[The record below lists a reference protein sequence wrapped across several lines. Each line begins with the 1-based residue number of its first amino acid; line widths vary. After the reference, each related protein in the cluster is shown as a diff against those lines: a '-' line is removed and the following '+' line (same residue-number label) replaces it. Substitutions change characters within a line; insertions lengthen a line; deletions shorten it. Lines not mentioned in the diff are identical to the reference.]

1 MRTAT
6 AAAATAAAD
15 WRLTR
20 VSIYVAV
27 EGNLGM
33 LWRGATRHLVH
44 SLLPM
49 GVPVHV
55 KIAFALATHGIDDVK
70 PLYLPVTA
78 H

>member
-1 MRTAT
+1 
-6 AAAATAAAD
+6 
-15 WRLTR
+15 
-20 VSIYVAV
+20 
-27 EGNLGM
+27 
-33 LWRGATRHLVH
+33 
-44 SLLPM
+44 M

>member
-1 MRTAT
+1 
-6 AAAATAAAD
+6 
-15 WRLTR
+15 
-20 VSIYVAV
+20 
-27 EGNLGM
+27 M

>member
-1 MRTAT
+1 MCMKVMCIT
-6 AAAATAAAD
+6 D
-15 WRLTR
+15 EN
-20 VSIYVAV
+20 SMN
-27 EGNLGM
+27 EGEEQQDT
-33 LWRGATRHLVH
+33 WC